1 MRYGH
6 TMAYDPGA
14 LDKTLAAAAGDDPSL
29 VAELRSAFF
38 ESAKRQVSALHNA
51 VNDQQWQVAAW
62 RLKGLAASFGVIDLM
77 ALANQAAEGAPF
89 DKMLLERVDKSL
101 AGFSSSFNYS
111 ADDIPQ

>member
-1 MRYGH
+1 MRYSH

-38 ESAKRQVSALHNA
+38 QSAQRQVSALHNA

-62 RLKGLAASFGVIDLM
+62 RLKGLAASFGVTDLM
-77 ALANQAAEGAPF
+77 DLANRAGEGVPF
-89 DKMLLERVDKSL
+89 DKTLLQRIDKSL
-101 AGFSSSFNYS
+101 AGFSSSFNF
-111 ADDIPQ
+111 AMDDTPQ